1 MGNSIR
7 ASTSAD
13 VPLIASLI
21 RELAEYEKLSH
32 EVRFDEAALGEHLF
46 GPRPYAEAVIGE
58 IDGEPQG
65 FALFFHTFS
74 TFEGKPGIW
83 LEDLYVRPDA
93 RGCGLGKALLLHVGQ
108 IALERGC
115 ARYEWSVLD
124 WNEPSIRFYR
134 ALGAQPMDEWRIM
147 RVAGETLSKFA
158 DQK

>member
-1 MGNSIR
+1 MDNSIR
-7 ASTSAD
+7 PSTSAD